1 MPMTNEKIEKL
12 FRQHYPR
19 MYQLALVLLKDEA
32 ASKDVVS
39 DVFADVL
46 DGKVALRPDTERS
59 YLLVCVRN
67 RCLTLINRQKM
78 KDRVHQLLLSD
89 ASPSIAP
96 SEASI
101 ALVEQEENRQDAIL
115 DYMDSELTPQTR
127 QVLTLRFRQ
136 KMKYREIATELKI
149 SEVAVYKHLAQG
161 IKKLKLRF
169 NP

>member
-1 MPMTNEKIEKL
+1 MPMTKEKIGQL

-39 DVFADVL
+39 DVFAELIDARVS
-46 DGKVALRPDTERS
+46 LRPDTEGS

-78 KDRVHQLLLSD
+78 K
-89 ASPSIAP
+89 
-96 SEASI
+96 
-101 ALVEQEENRQDAIL
+101 
-115 DYMDSELTPQTR
+115 
-127 QVLTLRFRQ
+127 
-136 KMKYREIATELKI
+136 YREIATELSI
-149 SEVAVYKHLAQG
+149 SEVAVYKHLSQG
-161 IKKLKLRF
+161 IKKLKQKF